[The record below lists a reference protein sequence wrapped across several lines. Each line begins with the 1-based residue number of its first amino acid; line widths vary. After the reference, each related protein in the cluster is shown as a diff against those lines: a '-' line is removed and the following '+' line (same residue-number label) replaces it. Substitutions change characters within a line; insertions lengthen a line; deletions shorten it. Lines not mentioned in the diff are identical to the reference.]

1 MSMRMNAVDE
11 GVEVAG
17 SAPGPE
23 ALFRLVGALE
33 AGHPDLHGHGDAVA
47 GHCVAVAREIGLG
60 PRQVGAIAV
69 AGKLHDV
76 GKAGVERSVLL
87 KPAPLTPAQWAE
99 ICLHPQIGANLSVAC
114 GLGPVAEWIY
124 AHHERPDGAGYPRGL
139 VADEIP
145 LEAKILAAADAYDA
159 MRTDRVYRPALTD
172 EQAAVEL
179 RAGADQQFDRTVVEA
194 LLATA

>member
-1 MSMRMNAVDE
+1 MRTDAIDE
-11 GVEVAG
+11 GVEATGGAPVA
-17 SAPGPE
+17 E
-23 ALFRLVGALE
+23 ALFRLLGALE
-33 AGHPDLHGHGDAVA
+33 AGHPDLDGHGDAVA
-47 GHCVAVAREIGLG
+47 GHCVAVAKQIGLG
-60 PRQVGAIAV
+60 ADQVDAISL

-76 GKAGVERSVLL
+76 GKAGIDRSVLL
-87 KPAPLTPAQWAE
+87 KPAPLTAAQWAE
-99 ICLHPQIGANLSVAC
+99 VCLHPQIGANLTVAC
-114 GLGPVAEWIY
+114 GLVPVAEWIH

-139 VADEIP
+139 GADEIP

-179 RAGADQQFDRTVVEA
+179 RAGAGQQFDGAVVEA

>member
-1 MSMRMNAVDE
+1 MSMRMDAIDHGTEAV
-11 GVEVAG
+11 GG
-17 SAPGPE
+17 GPRVE
-23 ALFRLVGALE
+23 ALFRLLGALE
-33 AGHPDLHGHGDAVA
+33 AGHPDLYGHGEAVA
-47 GHCVAVAREIGLG
+47 GHCVAVAKQIGLG
-60 PRQVGAIAV
+60 PEQVGAIAL

-76 GKAGVERSVLL
+76 GKAGIDRSVLL

-139 VADEIP
+139 GADEIP

-179 RAGADQQFDRTVVEA
+179 RGAAGRQFDGAVVEA